1 MKKLWLIFA
10 QTITI
15 VLAILMVIGTFKPEW
30 GLPFQQARIP
40 APVVTLHESSPAAKS
55 KGTPFALEGSYSDA
69 VKHAIPSVVNI
80 FTSKQVRRS
89 NRAFLE
95 DPVLRRFFGD
105 TPDNDTEDS
114 SSLGSGVIVSSDGY
128 IITNNHVIEAA
139 DEISVALGDGRKV
152 TATVKGADPDT
163 DLAVLKIDGNN
174 LPAVRFAPSDTVKV
188 GDVVLAIGQP
198 FGFGQTV
205 TMGIVSAL
213 GRSHLGINTFENFIQ
228 TDAAIN
234 PGNSG
239 GALVDNH
246 GNLIGI
252 NSAIYSQSGGSQG
265 IGFAIPASTVKDVME
280 QIIKNGSVTR
290 GWIGVEVQDLS
301 QELASSFNLST
312 SEGALIAGVVRNGPA
327 DRAGVRAG
335 DLLTEIAN
343 KPLKDSYGM
352 LDVIASLQPGSTVPL
367 KLIRNNQ
374 SQMLSI
380 TVGKRPT
387 QAKRQ

>member
-1 MKKLWLIFA
+1 MKKLWLTFA
-10 QTITI
+10 QTITAA
-15 VLAILMVIGTFKPEW
+15 LAVWLLVGMFRPEW
-30 GLPFQQARIP
+30 GLPFQAGKRNT
-40 APVVTLHESSPAAKS
+40 PVVMIQESPASLAANR
-55 KGTPFALEGSYSDA
+55 KGFSLEGSYSEA
-69 VKHAIPSVVNI
+69 VQHAIPSVVNI

-89 NRAFLE
+89 NHAFLE
-95 DPVLRRFFGD
+95 DPVLRRFFG
-105 TPDNDTEDS
+105 NDGENEEEDA

-128 IITNNHVIEAA
+128 IVTNNHVIEAA
-139 DEISVALGDGRKV
+139 DEISVALADGRKV

-163 DLAVLKIDGNN
+163 DLAVLKVNVQN
-174 LPAVRFAPSDTVKV
+174 LPAINFASGNRAKV

-205 TMGIVSAL
+205 TMGIISAL

-239 GALVDNH
+239 GALVDSQ

-280 QIIKNGSVTR
+280 QIIRDGSVTR

-301 QELASSFNLST
+301 QELATSFNLST
-312 SEGALIAGVVRNGPA
+312 NEGALIAGVVRNGPA
-327 DRAGVRAG
+327 DKAGVRAG
-335 DLLTEIAN
+335 DLLTEIDN
-343 KPLKDSYGM
+343 KPLKDSYSM
-352 LDVIASLQPGSTVPL
+352 LDVIASLQPGAKVPL

-374 SQMLSI
+374 TQQFQI
-380 TVGKRPT
+380 TVGKRPNM
-387 QAKRQ
+387 AKRQ